1 MVLSKNK
8 HGMHY
13 QEKVDQ
19 IFARGS
25 LWSQRT
31 LRTLFDPNSSEYLQ
45 TSMNQKLQIL
55 NKIRK
60 SGIDLVELIAEYKEF
75 YLEENK
81 PHVAKAADDGL
92 KILLHHE
99 QEK

>member
-1 MVLSKNK
+1 MSKYK
-8 HGMHY
+8 HVMHY
-13 QEKVDQ
+13 QEKLDQ

-25 LWSQRT
+25 LWSHRT
-31 LRTLFDPNSSEYLQ
+31 LRTLFDPNSSEYTQ

-60 SGIDLVELIAEYKEF
+60 SGIDLEELIAECKEF

-92 KILLHHE
+92 QILLHQE
-99 QEK
+99 QDK